1 MVIQSIG
8 LFALICVVKSELG
21 DFKIPWSNSVNHT
34 MLIRDSA
41 GPETRKGVFQGF
53 RFPDPII
60 MASHSVLD
68 QLVDS
73 SDHLLIRLQ
82 PVLVILPSLGRKN
95 KIHAAARSLMFFLRV
110 LPELRLSIEASKRFV
125 LAGDRSR

>member
-8 LFALICVVKSELG
+8 LFSLICIVKSKLC

-41 GPETRKGVFQGF
+41 GPETRKGVLQWL

-73 SDHLLIRLQ
+73 SDHLLIRL
-82 PVLVILPSLGRKN
+82 
-95 KIHAAARSLMFFLRV
+95 
-110 LPELRLSIEASKRFV
+110 
-125 LAGDRSR
+125 

>member
-1 MVIQSIG
+1 MPAPTGLRGGYGVETHSRALTRGFCVRRICDKSVEVMVTRSIG
-8 LFALICVVKSELG
+8 LFALICVVKSELC
-21 DFKIPWSNSVNHT
+21 DLKIPCSNSVNHT

-60 MASHSVLD
+60 VASHSVLD

-73 SDHLLIRLQ
+73 SDHLLIRL
-82 PVLVILPSLGRKN
+82 
-95 KIHAAARSLMFFLRV
+95 
-110 LPELRLSIEASKRFV
+110 
-125 LAGDRSR
+125 

>member
-1 MVIQSIG
+1 MVTRSIG
-8 LFALICVVKSELG
+8 LFALICVVKSELC
-21 DFKIPWSNSVNHT
+21 DLKIPCRNSVNHT

-60 MASHSVLD
+60 VASHSVFD

-73 SDHLLIRLQ
+73 SDHLLIRL
-82 PVLVILPSLGRKN
+82 
-95 KIHAAARSLMFFLRV
+95 
-110 LPELRLSIEASKRFV
+110 
-125 LAGDRSR
+125 